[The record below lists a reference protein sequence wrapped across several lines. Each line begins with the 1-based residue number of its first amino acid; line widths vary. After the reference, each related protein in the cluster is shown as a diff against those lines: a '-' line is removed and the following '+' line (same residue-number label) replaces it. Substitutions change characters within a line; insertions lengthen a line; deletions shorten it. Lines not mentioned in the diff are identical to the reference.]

1 MICEEGV
8 TEARPLADKLLA
20 EANEMD
26 NGRPR
31 DDISVLVVSVQP
43 TKQKDD
49 VRRMDVSLPI

>member
-1 MICEEGV
+1 MICDEGV
-8 TEARPLADKLLA
+8 SEERSLADQLLA

-31 DDISVLVVSVQP
+31 DDISVLVVAVQP
-43 TKQKDD
+43 GKQKDD

>member
-1 MICEEGV
+1 MICDEGIV
-8 TEARPLADKLLA
+8 AARDLADTLLA

-26 NGRPR
+26 DGRPR

-43 TKQKDD
+43 GKQKDD